1 MKQSV
6 QQVQRIALD
15 GALDEAN
22 SGRPPLSQDRDP
34 RKLVRV
40 VCAWCGDLLR
50 YEVWPESEPGTLGAL
65 KGGEPLTSHGICPT
79 CMQQMEVPP
88 MASMTSDEYW
98 YEQRRLARIEEKLD
112 RALEENRQLELGLA
126 EQGQISMELR
136 AQVQRLE
143 AAFATIVA
151 RTKEAVTDT
160 N

>member
-1 MKQSV
+1 MTTV
-6 QQVQRIALD
+6 YDVAIEL
-15 GALDEAN
+15 ALDEAN
-22 SGRPPLSQDRDP
+22 AGRPPHLQDRDP
-34 RKLVRV
+34 GHLVRV

-50 YEVWPESEPGTLGAL
+50 YEVWPESEPGALGAL

-98 YEQRRLARIEEKLD
+98 HEQRRLARIEEKLD

-136 AQVQRLE
+136 AQVRRLE
-143 AAFATIVA
+143 AAIA
-151 RTKEAVTDT
+151 KEVTP

>member
-1 MKQSV
+1 MTTV
-6 QQVQRIALD
+6 YDVAIEL
-15 GALDEAN
+15 ALDEAN
-22 SGRPPLSQDRDP
+22 AGRPPLLQDRDP
-34 RKLVRV
+34 GHLVRV

-50 YEVWPESEPGTLGAL
+50 YEVWPESEPGALGAL

-98 YEQRRLARIEEKLD
+98 HEQRRLARIEEKLD
-112 RALEENRQLELGLA
+112 RALEENRRLELGLA

-136 AQVQRLE
+136 AQVRRLE
-143 AAFATIVA
+143 AAIA
-151 RTKEAVTDT
+151 KEVTP

>member
-1 MKQSV
+1 V
-6 QQVQRIALD
+6 TTVYDVAIEL
-15 GALDEAN
+15 ALDEAN
-22 SGRPPLSQDRDP
+22 AGRPPHLQDRDP
-34 RKLVRV
+34 GHLVRV

-50 YEVWPESEPGTLGAL
+50 YEVWPESEPGALGAL

-98 YEQRRLARIEEKLD
+98 HEQRRLARIEEKLD

-136 AQVQRLE
+136 AQVRRLE
-143 AAFATIVA
+143 AAIA
-151 RTKEAVTDT
+151 KEVTP

>member
-1 MKQSV
+1 
-6 QQVQRIALD
+6 
-15 GALDEAN
+15 
-22 SGRPPLSQDRDP
+22 
-34 RKLVRV
+34 
-40 VCAWCGDLLR
+40 
-50 YEVWPESEPGTLGAL
+50 
-65 KGGEPLTSHGICPT
+65 
-79 CMQQMEVPP
+79 